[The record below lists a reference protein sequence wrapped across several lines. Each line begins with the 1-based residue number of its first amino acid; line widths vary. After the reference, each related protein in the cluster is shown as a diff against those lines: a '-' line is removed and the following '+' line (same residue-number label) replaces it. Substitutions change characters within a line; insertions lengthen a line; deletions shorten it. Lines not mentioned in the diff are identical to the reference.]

1 MAETR
6 HALSARSPLDRVVAF
21 VRDEPGLVAIALMA
35 VAGLAVSIYLTTVH
49 YADVPLV
56 CTNTGAIDC
65 SAVTTSKYSVV
76 PGTNLPITIP
86 GMLWFVV
93 SGGLAIYTL
102 VLHRQRRPEPERLRL
117 LQLLWGGAGLA
128 FVLYLVYVEIVLV
141 HKICEWCTVVHV
153 LTLATFLVALYRFQQ
168 VPALGPTPRRARAQA
183 APPTAQRPQATGRQ
197 VARTPQ
203 HGSQRPR
210 SRRH

>member
-6 HALSARSPLDRVVAF
+6 DTLAARSPVDGMVAF
-21 VRDEPGLVAIALMA
+21 VRDEPGSVAIALMA
-35 VAGLAVSIYLTTVH
+35 LAGLAISIYLTTVH
-49 YADVPLV
+49 YAGVPLV
-56 CTNTGAIDC
+56 CTNTGTVDC

-93 SGGLAIYTL
+93 SGGLAIYAL
-102 VLHRQRRPEPERLRL
+102 VLHWRQRPEPKRLRL

-128 FVLYLVYVEIVLV
+128 FVLYLVYAEIVLI
-141 HKICEWCTVVHV
+141 HRICEWCTVVHV

-168 VPALGPTPRRARAQA
+168 VAAPAPEPRRTQA
-183 APPTAQRPQATGRQ
+183 ANPPARRQ
-197 VARTPQ
+197 EARTPQ
-203 HGSQRPR
+203 RSPQRPR
-210 SRRH
+210 SRRR